1 MLDQFK
7 QTFQA
12 WSEDKV
18 SLLAAG
24 LAYYTLFSL
33 APLLLIVIGA
43 FGFFVGEQAV
53 QSNLMEEIRTQAG
66 PQVADAVRSI
76 LENASAGGGNLA
88 STILGVVALVVGATT
103 VFAQLQNALNLI
115 WKVKADPE
123 RSSIWRVLIVR
134 VLSLGMLL
142 VIGFLLLVSLLLSAF
157 LSTLWSSL
165 PGVSV
170 LWPIVDFVISLAVI
184 ALLFALIY
192 KFIPDAEI
200 AWRDAWVG
208 AAFAAVLF
216 AIGKFGLS
224 VYIGRAGVA
233 SSYGAAGS
241 IVVLL
246 LWVFYSAQIL
256 LLGGEFAQVYAR
268 RRGAGLQ
275 PAEHAV
281 RTGEGYETGR

>member
-1 MLDQFK
+1 MLELFK
-7 QTFQA
+7 QTFKA

-43 FGFFVGEQAV
+43 FGFFVGEAAV
-53 QSNLMEEIRTQAG
+53 QSSLLQEIRTQAG

-76 LENASAGGGNLA
+76 LENASEGGGNLTA
-88 STILGVVALVVGATT
+88 TIIGAVALVVGATT

-115 WKVKADPE
+115 WKVKPDPE
-123 RSSIWRVLIVR
+123 RSSIWHVLFVR
-134 VLSLGMLL
+134 LLSLGMLL

-165 PGVSV
+165 PGVSA
-170 LWPIVDFVISLAVI
+170 LWPIVDFAISLAVI
-184 ALLFALIY
+184 TALFALIY
-192 KFIPDAEI
+192 KYIPDARI

-208 AAFAAVLF
+208 AGFAAVLF
-216 AIGKFGLS
+216 TVGKFALS
-224 VYIGRAGVA
+224 MYIGRAGVA

-241 IVVLL
+241 VVVLL

-256 LLGGEFAQVYAR
+256 LLGAEFAQVYAR
-268 RRGAGLQ
+268 RRGERLR

-281 RTGEGYETGR
+281 RTGDRTSA

>member
-1 MLDQFK
+1 MLEQFQ
-7 QTFQA
+7 QTFKEWA
-12 WSEDKV
+12 EDKV

-43 FGFFVGEQAV
+43 FGFFVGEAAV
-53 QSNLMEEIRTQAG
+53 QSSLMQEIRAQAG
-66 PQVADAVRSI
+66 PQVADAVRTI
-76 LENASAGGGNLA
+76 LENASAREGNLA
-88 STILGVVALVVGATT
+88 STIIGAVALVIGATT

-123 RSSIWRVLIVR
+123 QSSIWRVLFVR
-134 VLSLGMLL
+134 ALSLGMLL
-142 VIGFLLLVSLLLSAF
+142 AIGFLLLVSLLLSAF

-170 LWPIVDFVISLAVI
+170 LWPIVDFAISLAVI

-192 KFIPDAEI
+192 KVVPDVHI
-200 AWRDAWVG
+200 AWKDAWMG
-208 AAFAAVLF
+208 AAFAAALF
-216 AIGKFGLS
+216 AVGKFALS

-268 RRGAGLQ
+268 RRGARQ
-275 PAEHAV
+275 RPAEHAV
-281 RTGEGYETGR
+281 RIGDAGEV